1 MAELIDVLQ
10 GIMQENSAA
19 LKPADVVMGTVTSV
33 SPLSVQV
40 QATMQNIPAAAL
52 ILTSAVVAKTAQ
64 VQGGEGG
71 TVIINEDLVVGDK
84 VVMLRVSRGQRYIIL
99 SKTQGV

>member
-84 VVMLRVSRGQRYIIL
+84 VVMLGVSRGQRYIIL

>member
-71 TVIINEDLVVGDK
+71 TVIINEDLAVGDK

>member
-10 GIMQENSAA
+10 GIMQDNSAA
-19 LKPADVVMGTVTSV
+19 LKPTDVAMGTVISV

-40 QATMQNIPAAAL
+40 QATMQAIPAAAL
-52 ILTSAVVAKTAQ
+52 ILTSGVVAKTAQ

-71 TVIINEDLVVGDK
+71 TVVINEGLAVGDK
-84 VVMLRVSRGQRYIIL
+84 VIMLRVSHGQRYIIL
-99 SKTQGV
+99 SKAQGV